1 MKRLHFL
8 LRVLLFLGIA
18 AFMAWAIDMP
28 PHYWSHLAGVPSRAA
43 AYYEKGLS
51 SQKGGGTAEALRW
64 FRQAADLGHAGA
76 QAKVGTAYAT
86 GTGLPEDPAEALRW
100 WRKAAAQGNAE
111 GQYGLA
117 LAHLSGSLIPQD
129 KDAAVKLLQLA
140 ASQDFAPAQHR
151 LAECYLHG
159 DGVTEDLPE
168 AARWY
173 RRAAE
178 NGHAEAQVALG
189 FICKRGLWGAP
200 QDAAQAVQ
208 WFQKAAAQDDAK
220 AQYQLGK
227 CYADGTGVPKD
238 LVEAMKW
245 CLLASSTFGNDATQ
259 WIETHEKD
267 LTSGQY
273 AEARARAEAF
283 RSPQQKK

>member
-1 MKRLHFL
+1 MKHLRFL
-8 LRVLLFLGIA
+8 LRALLLLVIA
-18 AFMAWAIDMP
+18 TCMAWAFDWP
-28 PHYWSHLAGVPSRAA
+28 PHYWSHLAADPSLAA
-43 AYYEKGLS
+43 ACYEKGLS
-51 SQKGGGTAEALRW
+51 CQKDGGTAEALRW
-64 FRQAADLGHAGA
+64 FRQAAELGHAGA

-100 WRKAAAQGNAE
+100 WRKAAAQGDAE

-129 KDAAVKLLQLA
+129 KEAGVKSLQQA

-159 DGVTEDLPE
+159 DGVDEDPAE
-168 AARWY
+168 AVRWY

-189 FICKRGLWGAP
+189 FICKRGLWGVA
-200 QDAAQAVQ
+200 QDAAQAAQ
-208 WFQKAAAQDDAK
+208 WFQKAAAQNDVR
-220 AQYQLGK
+220 AQYQLGM
-227 CYADGTGVPKD
+227 CYASGTGAPKD

-267 LTSGQY
+267 LTSEQN

-283 RSPQQKK
+283 RLPQQKK